1 MPSRLHPQP
10 PPPTLPKTPTTRL
23 SSLLSPPEAVQI
35 LGPSTCRH
43 IIRAFLRSSCQQS
56 STTQQSPSQQQ
67 RSSSTRYRHPLEEKE
82 SNDEKREI
90 DLLLNG
96 LLHDFTHDKD
106 DDDDENNI
114 DEGTKQSIAQAW
126 TKLSFHPIHSY
137 PHELKHELEGYG
149 GNAKHVFGGG
159 ISTHSANSK
168 TVEQTK
174 TTPIITLESLFSAAV
189 HRTSSVLGLDKSAF
203 LTKGS
208 LFPPTTVPDRGPNGH
223 MALMDCVFNALSTPP
238 PETEW
243 IMDRVEQEFT
253 ALTNTGVTKRSVH
266 DERMAQVLAAGRGK
280 SRILLPDLIIVFAI
294 CRLVEWDMEYRGYL
308 EERREWRDK
317 VHEETTRKL
326 MELEERIGDGSKE
339 EQEEEEMMVVP
350 PDDLEEKK
358 MKPPPREDGLH
369 LASLLA
375 FRIYDGYQRQN
386 TLTRDTLQRF
396 LSDIHGEDSY
406 KTASVKSCLDKMFEA
421 EKGKDPPPTKSKK
434 SLGSSHH
441 HHQQQHS
448 PISKGGILSY
458 LDTTHF
464 SKGIHA
470 TISYSHRSVS
480 NVSTVHSSSSQ
491 SLVAMHILLD
501 WIILLFNCMLPR
513 QIPPPSNM
521 AQYYLRIVNA
531 DPVRMLDTLSIKYGL
546 YDDEE
551 GGHNG
556 LYEIRRRFSSL
567 QKKNGSMEKKK
578 IVDGEADENRA
589 TLEHVCPETGEL
601 IVPEESEVDLVTSR
615 PKNVVDESSF
625 VTEVST
631 PNAELGHGGYLPAEL
646 ARLTFRACANLDGES
661 KGPMNNLWGDQTD
674 SGASKQSSK
683 LSAESYWTL
692 YDAVSF
698 GCQAVRWEAL
708 QNSSDGDAEEEIDAD
723 AHNKYDSE
731 MPLLQ
736 LAFKTFQQLPRADGK
751 SNDEMLDRRQIG
763 KMLLLLLEH
772 ESFRLEA
779 DSPPSTEESDNSNDE
794 LDFAASNGAV
804 LSKSHPNG
812 SNDLLSTLVD
822 VSYASLLGLV
832 PPKLDLS
839 QYTTTSTSTTGD
851 KASSTT
857 SLPLHILVDYVILE
871 SKSKDNGSQNDAI
884 DFEGFVQWHLRL
896 ASDSA
901 ETRLGPYLLDLKLI
915 AAVLFGIRP
924 ASPKMEKY
932 LVDQIKR
939 RHKYRYPRTR
949 SGASQPRGPK
959 GTVWFVINADWWRL
973 WDHYTEGKMSG
984 TDASGYVLGKI
995 DNNMLLSEEGI
1006 LSLKQGLHWQRDFQ
1020 LVEPLVW
1027 SALQAWH
1034 DGGPPIPRYVV
1045 PFNPQMTDKQNHMS
1059 YSPTRSS
1066 SQSKEEYEI
1075 ELYPLYATVFLC
1087 DKTTQG
1093 EPRPFQQFVP
1103 LSRYLPLSEL
1113 VDTLRDGLGKD
1124 ITKQSTTNKG
1134 APYRPTV
1141 RLWMMNASSAS
1152 MLLAASSP
1160 SKIDDSV
1167 GWILDTDLPI
1177 GDERNMRDA
1186 QLGKDE
1192 NVCLM
1197 LELRNEDDGSWPRSK
1212 PTPTSPVQETKGEEH
1227 QSGDKEVVKLGDGI
1241 VGMYN
1246 MG

>member
-1 MPSRLHPQP
+1 M
-10 PPPTLPKTPTTRL
+10 
-23 SSLLSPPEAVQI
+23 
-35 LGPSTCRH
+35 
-43 IIRAFLRSSCQQS
+43 
-56 STTQQSPSQQQ
+56 
-67 RSSSTRYRHPLEEKE
+67 
-82 SNDEKREI
+82 
-90 DLLLNG
+90 NG
-96 LLHDFTHDKD
+96 LEHDFTKENV
-106 DDDDENNI
+106 DEL
-114 DEGTKQSIAQAW
+114 TKRSVAQAW
-126 TKLSFHPIHSY
+126 SKLSFDPIDSY
-137 PHELKHELEGYG
+137 PYELKNELEGYG
-149 GNAKHVFGGG
+149 GVAKHVFGGG
-159 ISTHSANSK
+159 ISTHSATSK
-168 TVEQTK
+168 PE
-174 TTPIITLESLFSAAV
+174 TPPPITLEALFSASV
-189 HRTSSVLGLDKSAF
+189 HRTSSVLGIDKSAF
-203 LTKGS
+203 LTRGIV
-208 LFPPTTVPDRGPNGH
+208 FPPTTLPDRGPNGH
-223 MALMDCVFNALSTPP
+223 MALMDCVFNALSTVP
-238 PETEW
+238 PETEAM
-243 IMDRVEQEFT
+243 MDRVEKEFT
-253 ALTNTGVTKRSVH
+253 ALTSTAVTKRSAH

-280 SRILLPDLIIVFAI
+280 GRILLPDLLIVFAI
-294 CRLVEWDMEYRGYL
+294 CRLAEWDMEYRGAM
-308 EERREWRDK
+308 EERRGVRDRI
-317 VHEETTRKL
+317 HEETTRKL
-326 MELEERIGDGSKE
+326 MELEERIGDESSKK
-339 EQEEEEMMVVP
+339 EEEMMVSG
-350 PDDLEEKK
+350 DDLKEQQEEPIV
-358 MKPPPREDGLH
+358 PPPREDGLH

-375 FRIYDGYQRQN
+375 FRIYDGYQRSN

-396 LSDIHGEDSY
+396 LSDIHGEESY
-406 KTASVKSCLDKMFEA
+406 KTAPVKACLDKIFEA
-421 EKGKDPPPTKSKK
+421 EKGKDPPTKSKK
-434 SLGSSHH
+434 SLGSSLP
-441 HHQQQHS
+441 S
-448 PISKGGILSY
+448 PISKGGILSFVDMN
-458 LDTTHF
+458 LF

-480 NVSTVHSSSSQ
+480 NVTPLHSSSQ
-491 SLVAMHILLD
+491 SLVAIHILLD

-513 QIPPPSNM
+513 QLPPPSNM
-521 AQYYLRIVNA
+521 TRYFLTIVNS

-546 YDDEE
+546 YENEE
-551 GGHNG
+551 GGDNG

-567 QKKNGSMEKKK
+567 QKKNGSVEKKK
-578 IVDGEADENRA
+578 IIDGEADVNRA

-601 IVPEESEVDLVTSR
+601 IVPEENEVDYSISR

-625 VTEVST
+625 VNEVST

-646 ARLTFRACANLDGES
+646 ARLTFRACANPDGES
-661 KGPMNNLWGDQTD
+661 KGQLNLWDD
-674 SGASKQSSK
+674 SADTSCLSKQSLK
-683 LSAESYWTL
+683 TPAESYWTL

-736 LAFKTFQQLPRADGK
+736 LAFKTFQQLPRIDGQ
-751 SNDEMLDRRQIG
+751 SNDEMLDRGQIG

-779 DSPPSTEESDNSNDE
+779 DSPPPTEESDNSNDE
-794 LDFAASNGAV
+794 LDNGPSNGAV
-804 LSKSHPNG
+804 LGKSQPNG
-812 SNDLLSTLVD
+812 THDLLSTLVD

-839 QYTTTSTSTTGD
+839 EYTTTNTSTSGD
-851 KASSTT
+851 KASSSTN
-857 SLPLHILVDYVILE
+857 LPLRILVDYVISE
-871 SKSKDNGSQNDAI
+871 SKSKENKSQGDGI
-884 DFEGFVQWHLRL
+884 DFDGFVQWHLRL
-896 ASDSA
+896 APDSSD
-901 ETRLGPYLLDLKLI
+901 TRLGPYLLDLKLI
-915 AAVLFGIRP
+915 AAVLFGVRP

-959 GTVWFVINADWWRL
+959 GTVWFVINANWWRL
-973 WDHYTEGKMSG
+973 WDHYTEGKMAG
-984 TDASGYVLGKI
+984 IDASGYVLGKI

-1059 YSPTRSS
+1059 YSPTKNS

-1087 DKTTQG
+1087 DKITQG

-1124 ITKQSTTNKG
+1124 ITKQSTAEKG
-1134 APYRPTV
+1134 VPYRPTV

-1177 GDERNMRDA
+1177 GDERNLRDA

-1212 PTPTSPVQETKGEEH
+1212 PTTTSSVQESKGEEN
-1227 QSGDKEVVKLGDGI
+1227 QSGDKDIVKLGDGI
-1241 VGMYN
+1241 VGLYN